1 MVRFKEG
8 SIPGIQEEYTALR
21 KQEGNY
27 QAMKNHYYLIQLGH
41 MISQLAEK
49 WEKLWK
55 KAKQSQEQ
63 KHRRLLEAWKTEKVE
78 EYRGELERKIQIR
91 LE

>member
-1 MVRFKEG
+1 
-8 SIPGIQEEYTALR
+8 
-21 KQEGNY
+21 
-27 QAMKNHYYLIQLGH
+27 